1 MSEPGPL
8 ILMIEDEKP
17 IRNFVKAALDSQGFR
32 LIECEK
38 GKEGISL
45 AASHNP
51 DLILLD
57 LGLPDMDGN
66 DLIEQVRSWAMTPI
80 IVISARG
87 QEADKIGAL
96 ERGADDYLTKP
107 FGVGELLAR
116 MKVALRHAALL
127 SSQGSGSS
135 VFACEGLHIDFEKR
149 TVRVEEDE
157 VHLTPIE
164 YKLLAAL
171 ARHAGK
177 VLTHNHL
184 LREVWG
190 KYSTE
195 QNHYVRIYMA
205 SLRKKIEKD
214 PSMPRYIVTE
224 TGIGY
229 RLREPF

>member
-17 IRNFVKAALDSQGFR
+17 IRNFVRAALDSQGFR
-32 LIECEK
+32 LVECEQ

-45 AASHNP
+45 AASHNH

-57 LGLPDMDGN
+57 LGLPDMDGLG
-66 DLIEQVRSWAMTPI
+66 LIEQVRTWTMTPI

-87 QEADKIGAL
+87 QEADKISAL

-116 MKVALRHAALL
+116 MRVALRHTALL
-127 SSQGSGSS
+127 SSRGPGSS

-149 TVRVEEDE
+149 TVRVEEEE

-164 YKLLAAL
+164 YKLLVVL
-171 ARHAGK
+171 AKHAGK

-184 LREVWG
+184 LHEVWG

-214 PSMPRYIVTE
+214 PSMPRYILTE